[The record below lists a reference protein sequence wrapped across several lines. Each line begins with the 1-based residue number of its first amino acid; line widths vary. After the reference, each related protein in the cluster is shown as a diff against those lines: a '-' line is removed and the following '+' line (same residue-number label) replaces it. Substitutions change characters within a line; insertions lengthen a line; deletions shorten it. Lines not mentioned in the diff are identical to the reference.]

1 MLFGKGTVTAM
12 PYQTFAEQG
21 DSQSHEK
28 LDRIKLPLKLNGS
41 SVLDLGCNEG
51 FFCLEAKRR
60 GAAYVHGIDNNGA
73 VIADATRRAE
83 AEALEIQFSV
93 CSMHEALSQKY
104 DFILLLSALHY
115 IDHPADLLH
124 RIKNALTPNGTFILE
139 TGVAVTANGRTVSR
153 ALRSI
158 DERFFPSFELL
169 TQVWL
174 RDYAVRKIGRSVA
187 QRGDPVPRFIFHC
200 TPLKTNVVFITG
212 KGRIGKSSL
221 AAQLGSA
228 PCVST
233 DELLSPER
241 SDNPR
246 VAPAQKRF
254 SEVFGETKSIWATWD
269 RIKEEEGVKKYFGT
283 VVSGAIRHC
292 AGSGIVIVEGFIVS
306 SLVAEI
312 MKLLGPDFR
321 YWETGQ
327 PTSRQA

>member
-1 MLFGKGTVTAM
+1 MTAM
-12 PYQTFAEQG
+12 PYQSFSEQG
-21 DSQSHEK
+21 DSQSQEK
-28 LDRIKLPLKLNGS
+28 LDRIKLPGKLNGR

-60 GAAYVHGIDNNGA
+60 GADRVHGIDSNGG
-73 VIADATRRAE
+73 VIAAAKRRAE
-83 AEALEIQFSV
+83 EEGLDIRFSVFSMDEALTE
-93 CSMHEALSQKY
+93 KY
-104 DFILLLSALHY
+104 DYVLLLSALHY
-115 IDHPADLLH
+115 IDRPAALLH
-124 RIKNALTPNGTFILE
+124 RIKNALQPGGTLILE
-139 TGVAVTANGRTVSR
+139 TGVAVTASGRTVSR

-174 RDYAVRKIGRSVA
+174 RDYAVREIGRSVS
-187 QRGDPVPRFIFHC
+187 QRGDPIPRYVFHC
-200 TPLKTNVVFITG
+200 TPLKTNVVFIIG
-212 KGRIGKSSL
+212 KGGIGKSSL
-221 AAQLGSA
+221 AAQLGSG

-269 RIKEEEGVKKYFGT
+269 RIKEEEGVKRYFAT
-283 VVSGAIRHC
+283 VVSSAIRHC

-312 MKLLGPDFR
+312 IEFLGPDFR